1 MSVAKES
8 NITQKDNSGMN
19 NLEINNIQLS
29 VNEKNKQNFQENQN
43 KKDLKELSIQ
53 IEENYNQY
61 QNKQIKKKQFNLPNI
76 SENCLKYLDNL
87 DKRISKPL
95 HTYSPSFKIEC
106 FFYCFARLFNIDT
119 VIIYLVTTLIYSFYK
134 YKNGYIALIPIC
146 HVICGALFTLV
157 SKNVI
162 KRPRPILIT
171 KRYFSLKEKSHSMP
185 SGDSLQAGIFATM
198 IILYFNNS
206 FRYFSILLI
215 PAAMSGRMFYNLHY
229 FFDCLIGAIIG
240 ITISILTYVS
250 INKIFF

>member
-119 VIIYLVTTLIYSFYK
+119 VI
-134 YKNGYIALIPIC
+134 YI
-146 HVICGALFTLV
+146 
-157 SKNVI
+157 
-162 KRPRPILIT
+162 
-171 KRYFSLKEKSHSMP
+171 
-185 SGDSLQAGIFATM
+185 
-198 IILYFNNS
+198 
-206 FRYFSILLI
+206 
-215 PAAMSGRMFYNLHY
+215 
-229 FFDCLIGAIIG
+229 
-240 ITISILTYVS
+240 
-250 INKIFF
+250 